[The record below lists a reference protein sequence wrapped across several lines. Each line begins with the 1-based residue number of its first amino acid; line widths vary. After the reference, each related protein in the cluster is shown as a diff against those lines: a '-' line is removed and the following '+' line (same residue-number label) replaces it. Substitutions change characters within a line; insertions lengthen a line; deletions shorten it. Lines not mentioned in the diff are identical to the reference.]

1 MLGYL
6 REYWGGFFPLLLV
19 EVQEGGEGGA
29 PLDPREV
36 RAGWP
41 SFIECHHGEK
51 LVGKVFCPLTSHR
64 SQLGSHQYCAGSTW
78 QKNSQPSGSL
88 QTQTKRVREAIK
100 K

>member
-36 RAGWP
+36 RAPRSRP
-41 SFIECHHGEK
+41 SFIVCQYGEK
-51 LVGKVFCPLTSHR
+51 FSVP
-64 SQLGSHQYCAGSTW
+64 
-78 QKNSQPSGSL
+78 
-88 QTQTKRVREAIK
+88 
-100 K
+100 

>member
-41 SFIECHHGEK
+41 SFIVCHHGEI
-51 LVGKVFCPLTSHR
+51 
-64 SQLGSHQYCAGSTW
+64 
-78 QKNSQPSGSL
+78 
-88 QTQTKRVREAIK
+88 QTQTRRVSPRANSTPCQTRTLK
-100 K
+100 LHLF